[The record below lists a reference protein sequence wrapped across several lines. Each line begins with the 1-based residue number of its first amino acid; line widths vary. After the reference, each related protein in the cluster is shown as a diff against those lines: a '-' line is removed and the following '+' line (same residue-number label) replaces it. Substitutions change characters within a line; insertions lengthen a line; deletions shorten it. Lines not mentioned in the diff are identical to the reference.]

1 MADTSATLLLRT
13 EPIGKLLL
21 RYSLPAIAAMVV
33 FSLYN
38 IIDSIFIGHGV
49 GPLAISGLAITFP
62 VMNLTFALVL
72 LVGIGGASICSIRLG
87 QQDIDGATRV
97 LGNVLLLGLING
109 VTFGLLSQLVLDPV
123 LTAFGASEHTLPYA
137 RDFMQII
144 LYGLPVTCT
153 MFGLNHIM
161 RATGYPQKAMLSA
174 VLTVGMNIILAPIFI
189 FWLEWGIRG
198 AAIATVLSQCVG
210 MVWAVSYTH
219 LRAHETVDQRGVV
232 WVLSHFRN
240 PKSTVHFRQGT
251 FRLRWKIV
259 SSIFSIGMSPFLL
272 NVCACLVTVL
282 INIGLKRYGGDM
294 AIGAFGILNRILIL
308 FVMLVM
314 GLTQG
319 MQPIVGYNYGAQQF
333 ERVKQTLKYGVIT
346 GGLITTAGFL
356 AGQFAPEIVSRMFT
370 DDAGL
375 IALSVEG
382 MRLATLVFPLVGIQ
396 IVVGNFFQS
405 IGKAKLSIFL
415 SLTRQLLFLAP
426 CLLILPR
433 FFELKGIWISLPVSD
448 SLSFVTSMGVLYMF
462 LREMRR
468 AHHSREA

>member
-1 MADTSATLLLRT
+1 MAETSATLLLRT

-153 MFGLNHIM
+153 MFGLNHVM

-174 VLTVGMNIILAPIFI
+174 VLTVGMNVILAPIFI

-198 AAIATVLSQCVG
+198 AAVATVLSQCVG
-210 MVWAVSYTH
+210 MVW
-219 LRAHETVDQRGVV
+219 
-232 WVLSHFRN
+232 VLSHFRN
-240 PKSTVHFRQGT
+240 PNSTVHFRRGT
-251 FRLRWKIV
+251 FRLRRKIV

-282 INIGLKRYGGDM
+282 INIGLKQYGGDM

-319 MQPIVGYNYGAQQF
+319 MQPIVGYNYGAQHF

-356 AGQFAPEIVSRMFT
+356 AGQFTPEIVARMFT
-370 DDAGL
+370 NDAGL
-375 IALSVEG
+375 ISLSVEG
-382 MRLATLVFPLVGIQ
+382 MHLATLVFPLVGIQ

-433 FFELKGIWISLPVSD
+433 FFGLNGIWISLPVSD
-448 SLSFVTSMGVLYMF
+448 SLSFVASMGVLYMF

-468 AHHSREA
+468 AHHSREV

>member
-87 QQDIDGATRV
+87 QQDIDGANPRPGKESM

-189 FWLEWGIRG
+189 FWLKWGIGG

-210 MVWAVSYTH
+210 M
-219 LRAHETVDQRGVV
+219 V

-468 AHHSREA
+468 VHHSREA

>member
-1 MADTSATLLLRT
+1 MAETSATLLLRT

-137 RDFMQII
+137 RDFMHFI

-153 MFGLNHIM
+153 MFGLNHVM

-174 VLTVGMNIILAPIFI
+174 VLTVGMNVILAPIFI

-198 AAIATVLSQCVG
+198 AAVATVLSQCVG
-210 MVWAVSYTH
+210 MVW
-219 LRAHETVDQRGVV
+219 
-232 WVLSHFRN
+232 VLSHFRN
-240 PKSTVHFRQGT
+240 PNSTVHFRRGT
-251 FRLRWKIV
+251 FRLRRKIV

-282 INIGLKRYGGDM
+282 INIGLKQYGGDM

-356 AGQFAPEIVSRMFT
+356 AGQFTPEIVARMFT
-370 DDAGL
+370 NDAGL
-375 IALSVEG
+375 ISLSVEG
-382 MRLATLVFPLVGIQ
+382 MHLATLVFPLVGIQ

-433 FFELKGIWISLPVSD
+433 FFGLNGIWISLPVSD
-448 SLSFVTSMGVLYMF
+448 SLSFVASMGVLYMF

>member
-1 MADTSATLLLRT
+1 MAETSATLLLRT

-153 MFGLNHIM
+153 MFGLNHVM

-174 VLTVGMNIILAPIFI
+174 VLTVGMNVILAPIFI

-198 AAIATVLSQCVG
+198 AAVATVLSQCVG
-210 MVWAVSYTH
+210 MVW
-219 LRAHETVDQRGVV
+219 
-232 WVLSHFRN
+232 VLSHFRN
-240 PKSTVHFRQGT
+240 PNSTVHFRRGT
-251 FRLRWKIV
+251 FRLRRKIV

-282 INIGLKRYGGDM
+282 INIGLKQYGGDM

-356 AGQFAPEIVSRMFT
+356 AGQFTPEIVARMFT
-370 DDAGL
+370 NDAGL
-375 IALSVEG
+375 ISLSVEG
-382 MRLATLVFPLVGIQ
+382 MHLATLVVPLVGIQ

-433 FFELKGIWISLPVSD
+433 FFGLNGIWISLPVSD
-448 SLSFVTSMGVLYMF
+448 SLSFVASMGVLYMF

>member
-1 MADTSATLLLRT
+1 MAETSATLLLRT

-153 MFGLNHIM
+153 MFGLNHVM

-174 VLTVGMNIILAPIFI
+174 VLTVGMNVILAPIFI

-198 AAIATVLSQCVG
+198 AAVATVLSQCVG
-210 MVWAVSYTH
+210 MVW
-219 LRAHETVDQRGVV
+219 
-232 WVLSHFRN
+232 VLSHFRN
-240 PKSTVHFRQGT
+240 PNSTVHFRRGT
-251 FRLRWKIV
+251 FRLRRKIV

-282 INIGLKRYGGDM
+282 INIGLKQYGGDM

-356 AGQFAPEIVSRMFT
+356 AGQFTPEIVARMFT
-370 DDAGL
+370 NDAGL
-375 IALSVEG
+375 ISLSVEG
-382 MRLATLVFPLVGIQ
+382 MHLATLVFPLVGIQ

-433 FFELKGIWISLPVSD
+433 FFGLNGIWISLPVSD
-448 SLSFVTSMGVLYMF
+448 SLSFVASMGVLYMF

-468 AHHSREA
+468 AHHSREV

>member
-198 AAIATVLSQCVG
+198 EG
-210 MVWAVSYTH
+210 YRH
-219 LRAHETVDQRGVV
+219 G
-232 WVLSHFRN
+232 
-240 PKSTVHFRQGT
+240 
-251 FRLRWKIV
+251 IV
-259 SSIFSIGMSPFLL
+259 TMR
-272 NVCACLVTVL
+272 
-282 INIGLKRYGGDM
+282 RYGVGVEPLPQSEKHR
-294 AIGAFGILNRILIL
+294 AFPARDVPAALEDRLKHL
-308 FVMLVM
+308 FHR
-314 GLTQG
+314 
-319 MQPIVGYNYGAQQF
+319 AC
-333 ERVKQTLKYGVIT
+333 R
-346 GGLITTAGFL
+346 
-356 AGQFAPEIVSRMFT
+356 
-370 DDAGL
+370 
-375 IALSVEG
+375 
-382 MRLATLVFPLVGIQ
+382 
-396 IVVGNFFQS
+396 
-405 IGKAKLSIFL
+405 
-415 SLTRQLLFLAP
+415 
-426 CLLILPR
+426 R
-433 FFELKGIWISLPVSD
+433 FC
-448 SLSFVTSMGVLYMF
+448 
-462 LREMRR
+462 
-468 AHHSREA
+468 

>member
-1 MADTSATLLLRT
+1 MAETSATLLLRT

-123 LTAFGASEHTLPYA
+123 LTAFGASEHALPYA

-153 MFGLNHIM
+153 MFGLNHVM

-174 VLTVGMNIILAPIFI
+174 VLTVGMNVILAPIFI

-198 AAIATVLSQCVG
+198 AAVATVLSQCVG
-210 MVWAVSYTH
+210 MVW
-219 LRAHETVDQRGVV
+219 
-232 WVLSHFRN
+232 VLSHFRN
-240 PKSTVHFRQGT
+240 PNSTVHFRRGT
-251 FRLRWKIV
+251 FRLRRKIV

-282 INIGLKRYGGDM
+282 INIGLKQYGGDM

-356 AGQFAPEIVSRMFT
+356 AGQFTPEIVARMFT
-370 DDAGL
+370 NDAGL
-375 IALSVEG
+375 ISLSVEG
-382 MRLATLVFPLVGIQ
+382 MHLATLVFPLVGIQ

-433 FFELKGIWISLPVSD
+433 FFGLNGIWISLPVSD
-448 SLSFVTSMGVLYMF
+448 SLSFVASMGVLYMF

>member
-189 FWLEWGIRG
+189 FWLKWGIRG

-210 MVWAVSYTH
+210 MVW
-219 LRAHETVDQRGVV
+219 
-232 WVLSHFRN
+232 VLSHFRN
-240 PKSTVHFRQGT
+240 PKSTVHFRPGT

-319 MQPIVGYNYGAQQF
+319 MQPIVGYNFGAQKHD
-333 ERVKQTLKYGVIT
+333 RVKQTLKLSILTGVCIT
-346 GGLITTAGFL
+346 SSGFL
-356 AGQFAPEIVSRMFT
+356 ICELFPHAVSAIFT
-370 DDAGL
+370 NDQEL
-375 IALSVEG
+375 IDIASRGVRICVL
-382 MRLATLVFPLVGIQ
+382 MFPLVGIQ

-468 AHHSREA
+468 VHHSREA

>member
-189 FWLEWGIRG
+189 FWLKWGIRG

-210 MVWAVSYTH
+210 M
-219 LRAHETVDQRGVV
+219 V

-426 CLLILPR
+426 CSSDLCLLILPR

-468 AHHSREA
+468 VHHSREA

>member
-1 MADTSATLLLRT
+1 MAETSATLLLRT

-153 MFGLNHIM
+153 MFGLNHVM

-174 VLTVGMNIILAPIFI
+174 VLTVGMNVILAPIFI

-198 AAIATVLSQCVG
+198 AAVATVLSQCVG
-210 MVWAVSYTH
+210 MVW
-219 LRAHETVDQRGVV
+219 
-232 WVLSHFRN
+232 VLSHFRN
-240 PKSTVHFRQGT
+240 PNSTVHFRRGT
-251 FRLRWKIV
+251 FRLRRKIV

-282 INIGLKRYGGDM
+282 INIGLKQYGGDM

-356 AGQFAPEIVSRMFT
+356 AGQFTPEIVARMFT
-370 DDAGL
+370 NDAGL
-375 IALSVEG
+375 IRLSVEG
-382 MRLATLVFPLVGIQ
+382 MHLATLVFPLVGIQ

-433 FFELKGIWISLPVSD
+433 FFGLNGIWISLPVSD
-448 SLSFVTSMGVLYMF
+448 SLSFVASMGVLYMF

>member
-189 FWLEWGIRG
+189 FWLKWGIRG

-210 MVWAVSYTH
+210 M
-219 LRAHETVDQRGVV
+219 V

-294 AIGAFGILNRILIL
+294 AIGAFGILNQILIL

-356 AGQFAPEIVSRMFT
+356 AGQFAPKSCPDVHRRRGP
-370 DDAGL
+370 DRPLRGRYAPRYAG
-375 IALSVEG
+375 I
-382 MRLATLVFPLVGIQ
+382 PLGWHPDRR
-396 IVVGNFFQS
+396 
-405 IGKAKLSIFL
+405 
-415 SLTRQLLFLAP
+415 RQLFPVHRQGQTVDFPFSDAP
-426 CLLILPR
+426 AAVP
-433 FFELKGIWISLPVSD
+433 GSLP
-448 SLSFVTSMGVLYMF
+448 
-462 LREMRR
+462 
-468 AHHSREA
+468 AHSAALF

>member
-189 FWLEWGIRG
+189 FWLKWGIRG

-210 MVWAVSYTH
+210 M
-219 LRAHETVDQRGVV
+219 V

-282 INIGLKRYGGDM
+282 INIGLKRYGGDH
-294 AIGAFGILNRILIL
+294 GHRGVRHP
-308 FVMLVM
+308 
-314 GLTQG
+314 
-319 MQPIVGYNYGAQQF
+319 QPDTHPVRDAGYGAYA
-333 ERVKQTLKYGVIT
+333 RY
-346 GGLITTAGFL
+346 A
-356 AGQFAPEIVSRMFT
+356 AHC
-370 DDAGL
+370 
-375 IALSVEG
+375 
-382 MRLATLVFPLVGIQ
+382 GIQ
-396 IVVGNFFQS
+396 LWGAAIRT
-405 IGKAKLSIFL
+405 GKADAEV
-415 SLTRQLLFLAP
+415 RRHHGRADHDGGVP
-426 CLLILPR
+426 CRAVRSGNRVPDVHR
-433 FFELKGIWISLPVSD
+433 
-448 SLSFVTSMGVLYMF
+448 
-462 LREMRR
+462 RRR
-468 AHHSREA
+468 A

>member
-1 MADTSATLLLRT
+1 MAETSATLLLRT

-153 MFGLNHIM
+153 MFGLNHVM

-174 VLTVGMNIILAPIFI
+174 VLTVGMNVILAPIFI
-189 FWLEWGIRG
+189 FWREWGIRG
-198 AAIATVLSQCVG
+198 AAVATVLSQCVG
-210 MVWAVSYTH
+210 MVW
-219 LRAHETVDQRGVV
+219 
-232 WVLSHFRN
+232 VLSHFRN
-240 PKSTVHFRQGT
+240 PNSTVHFRRGT
-251 FRLRWKIV
+251 FRLRRKIV

-282 INIGLKRYGGDM
+282 INIGLKQYGGDM

-356 AGQFAPEIVSRMFT
+356 AGQFTPEIVARMFT
-370 DDAGL
+370 NDAGL
-375 IALSVEG
+375 ISLSVEG
-382 MRLATLVFPLVGIQ
+382 MHLATLVFPLVGIQ

-433 FFELKGIWISLPVSD
+433 FFGLNGIWISLPVSD
-448 SLSFVTSMGVLYMF
+448 SLSFVASMGVLYMF

>member
-97 LGNVLLLGLING
+97 LGNVLMLGLING

-144 LYGLPVTCT
+144 LLGLPVTCT

-161 RATGYPQKAMLSA
+161 RATGYPKKAMLSA
-174 VLTVGMNIILAPIFI
+174 VLTVGMNIILAPLFI
-189 FWLEWGIRG
+189 FWLGWGIRG
-198 AAIATVLSQCVG
+198 AAVATVLSQCVG
-210 MVWAVSYTH
+210 MVW
-219 LRAHETVDQRGVV
+219 
-232 WVLSHFRN
+232 VLSHFRD
-240 PKSTVHFRQGT
+240 PQSTVHFQKGT

-282 INIGLKRYGGDM
+282 INVGLKQYGGDM

-333 ERVKQTLKYGVIT
+333 DRVKQALKYGVIT

-356 AGQFAPEIVSRMFT
+356 AGQFAPELVARMFT

-375 IALSVEG
+375 IALSVDG
-382 MRLATLVFPLVGIQ
+382 MHLATLVFPLVGIQ

-433 FFELKGIWISLPVSD
+433 FFELEGIWISLPVSD

-462 LREMRR
+462 LQEMRR

>member
-189 FWLEWGIRG
+189 FWLKWGIRG

-210 MVWAVSYTH
+210 MVW
-219 LRAHETVDQRGVV
+219 
-232 WVLSHFRN
+232 VLSHFRN
-240 PKSTVHFRQGT
+240 PKS
-251 FRLRWKIV
+251 
-259 SSIFSIGMSPFLL
+259 
-272 NVCACLVTVL
+272 
-282 INIGLKRYGGDM
+282 
-294 AIGAFGILNRILIL
+294 
-308 FVMLVM
+308 
-314 GLTQG
+314 
-319 MQPIVGYNYGAQQF
+319 
-333 ERVKQTLKYGVIT
+333 
-346 GGLITTAGFL
+346 
-356 AGQFAPEIVSRMFT
+356 
-370 DDAGL
+370 
-375 IALSVEG
+375 
-382 MRLATLVFPLVGIQ
+382 
-396 IVVGNFFQS
+396 
-405 IGKAKLSIFL
+405 L
-415 SLTRQLLFLAP
+415 SL
-426 CLLILPR
+426 IH
-433 FFELKGIWISLPVSD
+433 I
-448 SLSFVTSMGVLYMF
+448 
-462 LREMRR
+462 
-468 AHHSREA
+468 

>member
-1 MADTSATLLLRT
+1 MAETSATLLLRT

-153 MFGLNHIM
+153 MFGLNHVM

-174 VLTVGMNIILAPIFI
+174 VLTVGMNVILAPIFI
-189 FWLEWGIRG
+189 FWLELGIRG
-198 AAIATVLSQCVG
+198 AAVATVLSQCVG
-210 MVWAVSYTH
+210 MVW
-219 LRAHETVDQRGVV
+219 
-232 WVLSHFRN
+232 VLSHFRN
-240 PKSTVHFRQGT
+240 PNSTVHFRRGT
-251 FRLRWKIV
+251 FRLRRKIV

-282 INIGLKRYGGDM
+282 INIGLKQYGGDM

-356 AGQFAPEIVSRMFT
+356 AGQFTPEIVARMFT
-370 DDAGL
+370 NDAGL
-375 IALSVEG
+375 ISLSVEG
-382 MRLATLVFPLVGIQ
+382 MHLATLVFPLVGIQ

-433 FFELKGIWISLPVSD
+433 FFGLNGIWISLPVSD
-448 SLSFVTSMGVLYMF
+448 SLSFVASMGVLYMF

>member
-1 MADTSATLLLRT
+1 MAETSATLLLRT

-153 MFGLNHIM
+153 MFGLNHVM
-161 RATGYPQKAMLSA
+161 RAPGYPQKAMLSA
-174 VLTVGMNIILAPIFI
+174 VLTVGMNVILAPIFI

-198 AAIATVLSQCVG
+198 AAVATVLSQCVG
-210 MVWAVSYTH
+210 MVW
-219 LRAHETVDQRGVV
+219 
-232 WVLSHFRN
+232 VLSHFRN
-240 PKSTVHFRQGT
+240 PNSTVHFRRGT
-251 FRLRWKIV
+251 FRLRRKIV

-282 INIGLKRYGGDM
+282 INIGLKQYGGDM

-356 AGQFAPEIVSRMFT
+356 AGQFTPEIVARMFT
-370 DDAGL
+370 NDAGL
-375 IALSVEG
+375 ISLSVEG
-382 MRLATLVFPLVGIQ
+382 MHLATLVFPLVGIQ

-433 FFELKGIWISLPVSD
+433 FFGLNGIWISLPVSD
-448 SLSFVTSMGVLYMF
+448 SLSFVASMGVLYMF

>member
-189 FWLEWGIRG
+189 FWLKWGIRG

-210 MVWAVSYTH
+210 M
-219 LRAHETVDQRGVV
+219 V

-319 MQPIVGYNYGAQQF
+319 M
-333 ERVKQTLKYGVIT
+333 
-346 GGLITTAGFL
+346 
-356 AGQFAPEIVSRMFT
+356 
-370 DDAGL
+370 
-375 IALSVEG
+375 
-382 MRLATLVFPLVGIQ
+382 RLATLVFPLVGIQ

-468 AHHSREA
+468 VHHSREA

>member
-189 FWLEWGIRG
+189 FWLEWGTGRGYRHGIVTMRRYGVGVEPLPQSEKHRAFSARNVPAALEDRLKHLFHRHVAVFAECVRLSGNGAHQHRPQAVRRRHGHRGVRHPQPDTHPVRDAGHGAYARHAAHCGIQLWG
-198 AAIATVLSQCVG
+198 AAVRTGKTDAEV
-210 MVWAVSYTH
+210 
-219 LRAHETVDQRGVV
+219 RA
-232 WVLSHFRN
+232 
-240 PKSTVHFRQGT
+240 
-251 FRLRWKIV
+251 
-259 SSIFSIGMSPFLL
+259 SS
-272 NVCACLVTVL
+272 
-282 INIGLKRYGGDM
+282 R
-294 AIGAFGILNRILIL
+294 
-308 FVMLVM
+308 
-314 GLTQG
+314 
-319 MQPIVGYNYGAQQF
+319 
-333 ERVKQTLKYGVIT
+333 
-346 GGLITTAGFL
+346 AG
-356 AGQFAPEIVSRMFT
+356 
-370 DDAGL
+370 
-375 IALSVEG
+375 
-382 MRLATLVFPLVGIQ
+382 
-396 IVVGNFFQS
+396 
-405 IGKAKLSIFL
+405 
-415 SLTRQLLFLAP
+415 
-426 CLLILPR
+426 
-433 FFELKGIWISLPVSD
+433 
-448 SLSFVTSMGVLYMF
+448 
-462 LREMRR
+462 
-468 AHHSREA
+468 

>member
-1 MADTSATLLLRT
+1 MAETSATLLLRT

-62 VMNLTFALVL
+62 DMNLTFALDL
-72 LVGIGGASICSIRLG
+72 LVGIGGASICSILLG

-97 LGNVLLLGLING
+97 LCNVLLLGLING

-153 MFGLNHIM
+153 MFGLNHVM

-174 VLTVGMNIILAPIFI
+174 VLTVGMNVILAPIFI

-198 AAIATVLSQCVG
+198 AAVATVLSQCVG
-210 MVWAVSYTH
+210 MVW
-219 LRAHETVDQRGVV
+219 
-232 WVLSHFRN
+232 VLSHFRN
-240 PKSTVHFRQGT
+240 PNSTVHFRRGT
-251 FRLRWKIV
+251 FRLRRKIV

-282 INIGLKRYGGDM
+282 INIGLKQYGGDM

-356 AGQFAPEIVSRMFT
+356 AGQFTPEIVARMFT
-370 DDAGL
+370 NDAGL
-375 IALSVEG
+375 ISLSVEG
-382 MRLATLVFPLVGIQ
+382 MHLATLVFPLVGIQ

-433 FFELKGIWISLPVSD
+433 FFGLNGIWISLPVSD
-448 SLSFVTSMGVLYMF
+448 SLSFVASMGVLYMF

>member
-1 MADTSATLLLRT
+1 
-13 EPIGKLLL
+13 
-21 RYSLPAIAAMVV
+21 MVV

-153 MFGLNHIM
+153 MFGLNHVM

-174 VLTVGMNIILAPIFI
+174 VLTVGMNVILAPIFI

-198 AAIATVLSQCVG
+198 AAVATVLSQCVG
-210 MVWAVSYTH
+210 MVW
-219 LRAHETVDQRGVV
+219 
-232 WVLSHFRN
+232 VLSHFRN
-240 PKSTVHFRQGT
+240 PNSTVHFRRGT
-251 FRLRWKIV
+251 FRLRRKIV

-282 INIGLKRYGGDM
+282 INIGLKQYGGDM

-356 AGQFAPEIVSRMFT
+356 AGQFTPEIVARMFT
-370 DDAGL
+370 NDAGL
-375 IALSVEG
+375 ISLSVEG
-382 MRLATLVFPLVGIQ
+382 MHLATLVFPLVGIQ

-433 FFELKGIWISLPVSD
+433 FFGLNGIWISLPVSD
-448 SLSFVTSMGVLYMF
+448 SLSFVASMGVLYMF

>member
-1 MADTSATLLLRT
+1 MAQQTDPRILGT

-21 RYSLPAIAAMVV
+21 QYSIPAIIGMTIT
-33 FSLYN
+33 SLYN

-189 FWLEWGIRG
+189 FWLKCSNE
-198 AAIATVLSQCVG
+198 
-210 MVWAVSYTH
+210 M
-219 LRAHETVDQRGVV
+219 
-232 WVLSHFRN
+232 
-240 PKSTVHFRQGT
+240 
-251 FRLRWKIV
+251 
-259 SSIFSIGMSPFLL
+259 
-272 NVCACLVTVL
+272 VTVSRL
-282 INIGLKRYGGDM
+282 GL
-294 AIGAFGILNRILIL
+294 
-308 FVMLVM
+308 
-314 GLTQG
+314 
-319 MQPIVGYNYGAQQF
+319 
-333 ERVKQTLKYGVIT
+333 
-346 GGLITTAGFL
+346 
-356 AGQFAPEIVSRMFT
+356 
-370 DDAGL
+370 
-375 IALSVEG
+375 
-382 MRLATLVFPLVGIQ
+382 
-396 IVVGNFFQS
+396 
-405 IGKAKLSIFL
+405 
-415 SLTRQLLFLAP
+415 
-426 CLLILPR
+426 
-433 FFELKGIWISLPVSD
+433 
-448 SLSFVTSMGVLYMF
+448 
-462 LREMRR
+462 
-468 AHHSREA
+468 